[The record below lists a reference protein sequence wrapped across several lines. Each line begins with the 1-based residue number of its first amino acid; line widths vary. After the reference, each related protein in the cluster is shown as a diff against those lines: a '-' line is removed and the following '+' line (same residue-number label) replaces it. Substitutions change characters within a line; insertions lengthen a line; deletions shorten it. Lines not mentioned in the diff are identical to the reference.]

1 MKIQHLIEQHWYYK
15 NNPLLFVLLLPFTLI
30 FFIVNLIRYALYK
43 TNALKSYKLPVP
55 VVIVGNISVG
65 GAGKTPLTK
74 HLAYELATLGIS
86 VGVILRGYKSK
97 VKGTKIVH
105 LTDSSILVGD
115 EALIY
120 ASNNIRVA
128 IGSNRYEAG
137 MTLLKEYPDI
147 KIILSDD
154 GMQHYRLKRDYEIA
168 VIDSSRMLG
177 NRFTLPMGPLREPP
191 SRLKS
196 VNAVV
201 FNGIANTNLP
211 LPPLVVEQT
220 LILDKIYNPKT
231 KSIISVEELQSTNI
245 TAIAGIGN
253 PNRFFDF
260 LNKLDLKLNH
270 TLAFPDHYLYKKE
283 DIPINKE
290 IILVTEKDYAK
301 LSLFDRTDIWV
312 VFVKAS
318 LNTSKLIEQISNLV
332 QI

>member
-1 MKIQHLIEQHWYYK
+1 MKLQHIIEQHWYYK
-15 NNPLLFVLLLPFTLI
+15 NNPFLFVLLLPFTLI
-30 FFIVNLIRYALYK
+30 FFIINLIRYVFYK
-43 TNALKSYKLPVP
+43 THILKSYKLPVP

-74 HLAYELATLGIS
+74 HLAYELANLGIS

-97 VKGTKIVH
+97 IKGSKIVDSK
-105 LTDSSILVGD
+105 DSSVLVGD

-128 IGSNRYEAG
+128 IGRNRYEAG
-137 MTLLKEYPDI
+137 ITLLKEFPDI
-147 KIILSDD
+147 QIILSDD
-154 GMQHYRLKRDYEIA
+154 GMQHYLLERDYEIA

-177 NRFTLPMGPLREPP
+177 NRLTLPMGPLREPP
-191 SRLKS
+191 SRLKT
-196 VNAVV
+196 VDAVV
-201 FNGIANTNLP
+201 FNGQANINLS
-211 LPPLVVEQT
+211 LPNLVVEQT
-220 LILDKIYNPKT
+220 LVLDKIYNPKT
-231 KSIISVEELQSTNI
+231 KSIISIEELNSRNI

-260 LNKLDLKLNH
+260 LNRLGLTLNH
-270 TLAFPDHYLYKKE
+270 VLAFPDHYFYKKD
-283 DIPINKE
+283 DIPVNNE

-312 VFVKAS
+312 VLVKSS

>member
-1 MKIQHLIEQHWYYK
+1 MKLQHLIEQHWYYK
-15 NNPLLFVLLLPFTLI
+15 NNQLLSVLLLPFTLI

-43 TNALKSYKLPVP
+43 TNTLKSYKLPVP

-74 HLAYELATLGIS
+74 YLAHELSNKGIS

-97 VKGTKIVH
+97 NKGSKIVH
-105 LTDSSILVGD
+105 STDSSILVGD

-120 ASNNIRVA
+120 ASNNIHVA
-128 IGSNRYEAG
+128 IGANRYKAG
-137 MTLLKEYPDI
+137 MTLLKEYPNI
-147 KIILSDD
+147 QIVLSDD

-177 NRFTLPMGPLREPP
+177 NRFTLPMGPLREPS

-201 FNGIANTNLP
+201 FNGVANTKLP

-231 KSIISVEELQSTNI
+231 KSTLSIKELQLMDI
-245 TAIAGIGN
+245 TAIAGIGH

-260 LNKLDLKLNH
+260 LKSQGLKLNYS
-270 TLAFPDHYLYKKE
+270 LAFPDHYLYKKE
-283 DIPINKE
+283 DIPVSHE

-301 LSLFDRTDIWV
+301 LSLFDRSDIWV
-312 VFVKAS
+312 VLVKTR

-332 QI
+332 

>member
-1 MKIQHLIEQHWYYK
+1 MKLQHLIEQHWYYK

-43 TNALKSYKLPVP
+43 TNTLKSYKLPVP

-65 GAGKTPLTK
+65 GVGKTPLTK
-74 HLAYELATLGIS
+74 HLAQELTTLGIS
-86 VGVILRGYKSK
+86 VGVILRGYKSI
-97 VKGTKIVH
+97 VKGSKVVY
-105 LTDSSILVGD
+105 LTDSSNLVGD

-147 KIILSDD
+147 QIILSDD

-168 VIDSSRMLG
+168 VIDSNRMLG
-177 NRFTLPMGPLREPP
+177 NRYPLPMGPLREPL

-220 LILDKIYNPKT
+220 LVLDKIYNPKT
-231 KSIISVEELQSTNI
+231 KSIISIEELQSTNI

-253 PNRFFDF
+253 PNRFFNF
-260 LNKLDLKLNH
+260 LNKLGLKLNH
-270 TLAFPDHYLYKKE
+270 TMAFPDHYLYKKE
-283 DIPINKE
+283 DIPVNNE

-301 LSLFDRTDIWV
+301 LSLFERTDIWV
-312 VFVKAS
+312 VFVTTS
-318 LNTSKLIEQISNLV
+318 LNHSKLIEQISNLV

>member
-1 MKIQHLIEQHWYYK
+1 
-15 NNPLLFVLLLPFTLI
+15 
-30 FFIVNLIRYALYK
+30 
-43 TNALKSYKLPVP
+43 
-55 VVIVGNISVG
+55 
-65 GAGKTPLTK
+65 
-74 HLAYELATLGIS
+74 
-86 VGVILRGYKSK
+86 
-97 VKGTKIVH
+97 
-105 LTDSSILVGD
+105 
-115 EALIY
+115 
-120 ASNNIRVA
+120 
-128 IGSNRYEAG
+128 
-137 MTLLKEYPDI
+137 
-147 KIILSDD
+147 
-154 GMQHYRLKRDYEIA
+154 
-168 VIDSSRMLG
+168 
-177 NRFTLPMGPLREPP
+177 MGPLREPP